1 MAEGGGGGGASGGS
15 GGGSGGGG
23 GGKNPY
29 TMAAGIAMDV
39 VASGLEVYGQW
50 YSDKQK
56 EDYYRNEAE
65 LTLENKKIAAAQVT
79 LLNYQADALKRQ
91 AQDAHQLALN
101 TRRLNEY
108 GEGKLRD
115 QNDATLSDAYSK
127 MAKSGVAMN
136 YGSPMEMMND
146 MADSEAEA
154 YGIKVW
160 EGKMAANQA
169 DMRAYDLDVK
179 STISLSQANI
189 AREGLKMYDY
199 QAEIYRRSAE
209 EVHKASG
216 MKQWTIALNNAS
228 ESMARN
234 S

>member
-1 MAEGGGGGGASGGS
+1 MAEGGGGGASGG
-15 GGGSGGGG
+15 GGAGGGG
-23 GGKNPY
+23 GMGGGGGNLY
-29 TMAAGIAMDV
+29 TMAIGT
-39 VASGLEVYGQW
+39 VASSMEIYGQW

-108 GEGKLRD
+108 AEGKLRD
-115 QNDATLSDAYSK
+115 ANDATYSDAYSK
-127 MAKSGVAMN
+127 MAKSGVAMT
-136 YGSPMEMMND
+136 YGSPMEMMNK
-146 MADSEAEA
+146 MADDEAES